1 MKGLQELAMIHP
13 WEKFPRLGKNVSRS
27 IANDEAM
34 KKKIVHACLCSFYM
48 QYIRVLKL
56 RSKLCFQIC
65 IVSYKE
71 RKVML
76 SRFLNF
82 LNRRRE
88 KKNFSHGKT
97 QTLISAF
104 IRQVLHPV
112 ELCTG
117 AFVFIY
123 SSTFNLQEKC
133 ASSDK
138 STTYSESPGRT
149 GKNVTLRSIAST
161 WLRFLSSI
169 EWPHDKFQDCF
180 IKICARFWVRF

>member
-1 MKGLQELAMIHP
+1 MYLDRLQMMKQ
-13 WEKFPRLGKNVSRS
+13 W
-27 IANDEAM
+27 
-34 KKKIVHACLCSFYM
+34 KKKSFTRVCVPFTCSIFVFLSFALNFVFKYAL
-48 QYIRVLKL
+48 YH
-56 RSKLCFQIC
+56 
-65 IVSYKE
+65 KE

-169 EWPHDKFQDCF
+169 E
-180 IKICARFWVRF
+180 